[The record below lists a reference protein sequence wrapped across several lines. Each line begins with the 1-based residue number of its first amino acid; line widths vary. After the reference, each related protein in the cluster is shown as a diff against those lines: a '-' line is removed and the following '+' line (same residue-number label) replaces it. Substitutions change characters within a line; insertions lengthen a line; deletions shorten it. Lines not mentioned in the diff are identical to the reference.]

1 MKHAVYPGAFDP
13 PTFGH
18 LDIIQRSAPL
28 FSKLVVAIMENPQ
41 KKSFFTPFERKE
53 MLEVLCKDFDNVEV
67 VVGNGLTVNLAKE
80 HEADFLVRGIRAIMD
95 YEYELQIASANMII
109 GDGIETIFFL
119 SRPEHSYLSS
129 TIARSIAENNGDISK
144 FIPEAILKKVERKYQ
159 K

>member
-28 FSKLVVAIMENPQ
+28 FAKLVVAIMENPQ

-129 TIARSIAENNGDISK
+129 TIARSIAENHGDISK

>member
-28 FSKLVVAIMENPQ
+28 FGKLVVAIMENPQ
-41 KKSFFTPFERKE
+41 KKSFFTPLERKE

-129 TIARSIAENNGDISK
+129 TIARSIAENHGDISK